1 MGRKRSND
9 LETGVIYCNDNLER
23 MRSLPSCSVD
33 LIYLDP
39 PFFSNKTYEVIWGD
53 EAEVRSFEDRW
64 EGGINLYVGWMR
76 DRVMEMYRVL
86 KPTGSL
92 YLHCDWHASHYLK
105 VMLDGFFGYNMFVN
119 EITWKRADTVKGN
132 SGQGSKAFG
141 PNTDSILFY
150 RKSNASVF
158 NPLYKPYSEAY
169 IRQSYRHVEPHTG
182 RRYQLISMTGPGGAA
197 KGNPQYEVMGVTRYW
212 RYSRERMQ
220 QLIDAGIVVQTR
232 PGAVPRRKQYL
243 DEGKGVS
250 VQSLWDDVPGLH
262 SQARE
267 RLGYPTQKPEAL
279 LERIIGAS
287 SNREDVVLDPFCG
300 CGTSVASA
308 ERLGRRWVGIDIS
321 PTAVNIMKARVTKL
335 GGTEHPTDVKVVGM
349 PTTEDELRRLKP
361 FEFQNWVIQ
370 QVDGTHFPRKT
381 GDMGIDG
388 FSFLERA
395 PIQIK
400 RSDRV
405 GRPVVDNFETA
416 VERYG
421 ATRGYVVAFSFTRG
435 ARDEAARVGNAKG
448 LEIELVTVRELLLGT
463 SELVA
468 PVLNRS
474 VIDLPLPPARPKAA
488 RPSVEEL
495 IQSDKEAGEVA

>member
-1 MGRKRSND
+1 MRGVYASD
-9 LETGVIYCNDNLER
+9 GLETGVIYCEDSLQR
-23 MRSLPSCSVD
+23 LSLLPSESVD

-39 PFFSNKTYEVIWGD
+39 PFFSNRNYEVIWGD

-76 DRVMEMYRVL
+76 DRLMEMYRVL

-92 YLHCDWHASHYLK
+92 YPHCDWHASHYLK
-105 VMLDGFFGYNMFVN
+105 VMMDSIFGHSMFVN
-119 EITWKRADTVKGN
+119 EIVWKRAETVKGN
-132 SGQGSKAFG
+132 FGQGSRAFG

-150 RKSNASVF
+150 RKSAANVF
-158 NPLYKPYSEAY
+158 NPPFKPYSEEY
-169 IRQSYRHVEPHTG
+169 VKQFYKYVEPDTG

-212 RYSRERMQ
+212 RYSKEKMQ
-220 QLIDAGIVVQTR
+220 QLIDAGLVVQTR

-243 DEGKGVS
+243 DEGKGVPL
-250 VQSLWDDVPGLH
+250 QSLWDDIPGLH
-262 SQARE
+262 SQAKE

-279 LERIIGAS
+279 LERIISVS
-287 SNREDVVLDPFCG
+287 SNRGHVVLDPFCG
-300 CGTSVASA
+300 CGTSIAVA
-308 ERLGRRWVGIDIS
+308 ERLNRRWAGIDIS
-321 PTAVNIMKARVTKL
+321 PTAVNIMKARVERL
-335 GGTEHPTDVKVVGM
+335 GGIEHPTKVKVVGM
-349 PTTEDELRRLKP
+349 PTTEDELRQLKP

-370 QVDGTHFPRKT
+370 RVDGMHSPRKT

-405 GRPVVDNFETA
+405 TRPVVDSFETA
-416 VERYG
+416 VERHG
-421 ATRGYVVAFSFTRG
+421 ANKGYIVAFGFTRG
-435 ARDEAARVGNAKG
+435 AHEEAARVENIKG
-448 LEIELVTVRELLLGT
+448 LEIELVTVKDLLLGT

-468 PVLNRS
+468 PVLDRR
-474 VIDLPLPPARPKAA
+474 VLELPKSRPKAA
-488 RPSVEEL
+488 MPTAEEL
-495 IQSDKEAGEVA
+495 VESDQHSTEVA